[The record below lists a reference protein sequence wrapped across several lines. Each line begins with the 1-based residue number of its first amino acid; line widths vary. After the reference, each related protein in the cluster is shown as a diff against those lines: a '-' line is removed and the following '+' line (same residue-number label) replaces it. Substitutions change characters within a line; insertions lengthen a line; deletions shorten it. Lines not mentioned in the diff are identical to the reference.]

1 MISSSHPLDVLFMQL
16 TLRCTITH
24 HASQGK
30 EEGEGEEDA
39 AEERSKSK
47 KRADA
52 NPFRSLAEEVEEELK
67 REARDK
73 KEQGE
78 GAGKEHDDQQD
89 EAGGAKD
96 ADMHEYVREDE
107 KSDAVAA
114 GAATDE
120 QRAEQMEK
128 AGDDEGQGGKDDDG
142 EGEGDE
148 EGGDGEDK
156 GGDKNGDDEGG
167 GSDGEEDAAADKS
180 WRFSK
185 SAKPKAV
192 APAAEEDKEEQDEEM
207 VDATAEEMARSE
219 EEEAA
224 RRRADAD
231 RQALLEANEAIATNV
246 NQLAQVC
253 VRPACCVAVC
263 LYCTRCRRVD
273 TQIQTRTRTYKS
285 AHTVLPVALH
295 SVFTSPSLRGH
306 RADAQSWCQQS
317 LSLYQTGKCLQA
329 SQGQGDVDSS

>member
-1 MISSSHPLDVLFMQL
+1 M
-16 TLRCTITH
+16 
-24 HASQGK
+24 
-30 EEGEGEEDA
+30 
-39 AEERSKSK
+39 
-47 KRADA
+47 
-52 NPFRSLAEEVEEELK
+52 K

-78 GAGKEHDDQQD
+78 GAGKEHDDEQD

-128 AGDDEGQGGKDDDG
+128 AGDEEGQGGKDDDG
-142 EGEGDE
+142 EGEEGEGGE
-148 EGGDGEDK
+148 EGADGEDK

-167 GSDGEEDAAADKS
+167 GSDGEEDANADKS

-192 APAAEEDKEEQDEEM
+192 APGAEEEKQEQDEEM

-231 RQALLEANEAIATNV
+231 RQALLDANEAIATNV

-253 VRPACCVAVC
+253 AGPACCVAVC
-263 LYCTRCRRVD
+263 LYCTRCSPLD
-273 TQIQTRTRTYKS
+273 AQIQTHAHAHIKARTRS
-285 AHTVLPVALH
+285 CLLRCIL
-295 SVFTSPSLRGH
+295 SLRRH
-306 RADAQSWCQQS
+306 RADAQSGCQQAYVYATRGSVCKTES
-317 LSLYQTGKCLQA
+317 LQDGEVSVRPGRR
-329 SQGQGDVDSS
+329 